1 MKKTAKTT
9 IVLVLT
15 IAAVL
20 MMMSSVFGADAEKAE
35 TWQVSVGKETA
46 ATSLDSMFP
55 KVVFVH
61 EGDKVVFTNGAIGT
75 PHTVTFLAGQSPLTP
90 QDPTHAIPSAPS
102 GGSWDGKTLLNSG
115 ILAPKQSYEVT
126 FTASGAYSYY
136 CVLHPMMTGTVVVV
150 PKGQP
155 IPSKVEQAAAA
166 KAEENDL
173 LVQESLLQGHHEAQ
187 YASNKDSTLTYK
199 VDLGS
204 QNSAFS
210 HNRMNPETVIV
221 SEGDTIS
228 WTNLSPYEP
237 HWVTF
242 NKPADL
248 NFFTEKGD
256 FNPKFIPPAGGKEFN
271 GKGFTNSGMLMS
283 TQSYNLKFTKAGTY
297 TYECYMHSGSK
308 MKGTVIV
315 VPKGAIKLVVNG
327 KAVANSAGA
336 QWKDGDLKVEIASFV
351 KALGGKYAYDTKSKM
366 YTITA
371 NGKSVKTTGY
381 TLKGT
386 AYASAETI
394 VRGLGGT
401 YTWNGATQS
410 LTVTVGAPAPAPAAA
425 SMEHMH

>member
-1 MKKTAKTT
+1 MKKTALAL
-9 IVLVLT
+9 ILT
-15 IAAVL
+15 FTAAWL
-20 MMMSSVFGADAEKAE
+20 LISSVFAADATTPE

-61 EGDKVVFTNGAIGT
+61 EGDKVVFTNGATAT
-75 PHTVTFLAGQSPLTP
+75 PHTVTFLAGQPPLTP

-102 GGSWDGKTLLNSG
+102 GGSWDGKSLLNSG
-115 ILAPKQSYEVT
+115 ILFPKQSYEVT
-126 FTASGAYSYY
+126 FTSSGAYSYY
-136 CVLHPMMTGTVVVV
+136 CVLHPMMTGTVVVL

-166 KAEENDL
+166 KAQENDL
-173 LVQESLLQGHHEAQ
+173 LVQESMLQGPHAAQ
-187 YASNKDSTLTYK
+187 YATNKDGSLSYK

-204 QNSAFS
+204 QNSTFS
-210 HNRMNPETVIV
+210 HNRMSPETVIV
-221 SEGDTIS
+221 SEGDSIS

-248 NFFTEKGD
+248 NMLTEKGE
-256 FNPKFIPPAGGKEFN
+256 FNPKLMPPAGGKEFD
-271 GKGFTNSGMLMS
+271 GTAFTNSGILMNA
-283 TQSYNLKFTKAGTY
+283 QSYNLKFTKAGTY
-297 TYECYMHSGSK
+297 TYECYLHSGS
-308 MKGTVIV
+308 MMRATVIV

-336 QWKDGDLKVEIASFV
+336 QLKDGDLKVGVASFA
-351 KALGGKYAYDTKSKM
+351 KALGGKFVFDKKSKL
-366 YTITA
+366 YTITV
-371 NGKSVKTTGY
+371 NGKSFKTAGY

-386 AYASAETI
+386 AYVSAEDT

-410 LTVTVGAPAPAPAAA
+410 LTVTVGAPATAPAAA
-425 SMEHMH
+425 SMDHMH